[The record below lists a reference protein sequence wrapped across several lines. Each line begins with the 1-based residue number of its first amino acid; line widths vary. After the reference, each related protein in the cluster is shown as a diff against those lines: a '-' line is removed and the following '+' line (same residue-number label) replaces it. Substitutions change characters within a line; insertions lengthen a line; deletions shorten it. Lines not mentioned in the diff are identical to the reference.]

1 MYSHPGEAV
10 PVHSVR
16 SLTPRLVEA
25 RWPWG
30 SGDLPLTSTFSAG
43 EKKNTFFVY
52 KGLAGESHTV
62 WYFGFGAVFYFFN
75 YLWSGWF
82 GPLVPTETP
91 SDRTGWPLTE
101 SYTID
106 HWPKVRAV
114 SKVAQ
119 LTNRGAPSDICTRG
133 SQGSVCQIEQFLNS
147 SAFREAEAMGTVGVC
162 PLLRCNVAPVA

>member
-1 MYSHPGEAV
+1 M
-10 PVHSVR
+10 R
-16 SLTPRLVEA
+16 IWRFTI
-25 RWPWG
+25 
-30 SGDLPLTSTFSAG
+30 DLNILG
-43 EKKNTFFVY
+43 WREKKTLFFIY
-52 KGLAGESHTV
+52 KGLTGESLTV

-119 LTNRGAPSDICTRG
+119 LTNRGAPSDICSRG

-147 SAFREAEAMGTVGVC
+147 SAFREAEAMGTVGVY
-162 PLLRCNVAPVA
+162 PLLRCNVGPVA